1 MRKQYLHLSA
11 YPCDSCGGPVVA
23 ASTGVR
29 ENEISKETDIQT
41 VGTPLCLSCG
51 HRQATA
57 TEPARVRYL
66 SPMEWDLRE
75 GVGAAS
81 SG

>member
-1 MRKQYLHLSA
+1 
-11 YPCDSCGGPVVA
+11 
-23 ASTGVR
+23 
-29 ENEISKETDIQT
+29 

-66 SPMEWDLRE
+66 SPMEWDSRE
-75 GVGAAS
+75 GVLAAS